1 MSTPLETTVTVNKGT
16 CYAIF
21 AYDIGTSI
29 ALDEADRRITAGTE
43 RGRIRHKAR
52 APQHFNYHP
61 APLRLMQEGIS
72 LTVGAYSSRPTV
84 EVSWSMTSA
93 PSPSPTVCHWTV
105 PSTACSN

>member
-1 MSTPLETTVTVNKGT
+1 MSAPLETTVNKGT

-29 ALDEADRRITAGTE
+29 ALDEADRRITAGTQ

-84 EVSWSMTSA
+84 EVMVYDFGAVTITYRLA
-93 PSPSPTVCHWTV
+93 LGTV
-105 PSTACSN
+105 PSTGCSN